1 MADLDLDS
9 LVLEAGRHS
18 RAEVGMSVLEAVTVV
33 SNEKF
38 SDSPRTVSKVIEVFL
53 RVWNDALE
61 DEQRQDLKPYIHK
74 VINSVLTDDV
84 EEHRAWQATD
94 WLVRVQATAW
104 LKAAGLDELAEAI
117 ASSQPLWG
125 PEEARKAQK
134 LVDIA
139 LAQVHSEATTGAEA
153 WTQAGEEAWAQVSP
167 KTWDSVGNGIKAAV
181 RSATGRGHVAALAA
195 ADGTGKRYAARDA
208 AFETACDV
216 AWDSAYM
223 IAWKVAVPLG
233 AFKTGE
239 ATNAVREALE
249 PTAGSLYPLTF
260 DLLDLMIQTRRVPD
274 EVVRD
279 VDRVGS

>member
-38 SDSPRTVSKVIEVFL
+38 SDSPRTVSKVIEAFL
-53 RVWNDALE
+53 RAWNDALE
-61 DEQRQDLKPYIHK
+61 DEQRQDLKPYIQK

-94 WLVRVQATAW
+94 WLVRVQATTW

-125 PEEARKAQK
+125 PEEARNVQK

-139 LAQVHSEATTGAEA
+139 LEQVHHEATAGAEA
-153 WTQAGEEAWAQVSP
+153 WTQAGEEAWAQVGP

-181 RSATGRGHVAALAA
+181 RSATSRGHVAALAA
-195 ADGTGKRYAARDA
+195 AESTGKRYAARDA
-208 AFETACDV
+208 AFDTACDV

-233 AFKTGE
+233 AFNTGE
-239 ATNAVREALE
+239 ATTAVREALE
-249 PTAGSLYPLTF
+249 PTANSLYPLTF

>member
-1 MADLDLDS
+1 MAELDLDS

-38 SDSPRTVSKVIEVFL
+38 SDRPRTVSKVIEAFL
-53 RVWNDALE
+53 RAWNDALE

-94 WLVRVQATAW
+94 WLVRVQATTW
-104 LKAAGLDELAEAI
+104 LKAAGLDELAQEI
-117 ASSQPLWG
+117 ASSEPIWG
-125 PEEARKAQK
+125 PEEARKTQK
-134 LVDIA
+134 LIDTA
-139 LAQVHSEATTGAEA
+139 LEQVHHEATAGAEA
-153 WTQAGEEAWAQVSP
+153 WTKAGEEAWAQVGP

-181 RSATGRGHVAALAA
+181 KGATSRGHIAALAA
-195 ADGTGKRYAARDA
+195 ADATGKRYAARDA

-216 AWDSAYM
+216 AWDSAFM
-223 IAWKVAVPLG
+223 MAWKVAVPLG
-233 AFKTGE
+233 AFNTGE
-239 ATNAVREALE
+239 ATTAVRAALE
-249 PTAGSLYPLTF
+249 PTASSIYPLTF

>member
-1 MADLDLDS
+1 LADLDLDS

-38 SDSPRTVSKVIEVFL
+38 SDSPRTVSKVIEAFL
-53 RVWNDALE
+53 RAWNDALE
-61 DEQRQDLKPYIHK
+61 DEQRQDLKPYIRK

-94 WLVRVQATAW
+94 WLVRVQATTW

-125 PEEARKAQK
+125 PEEARNVQK

-139 LAQVHSEATTGAEA
+139 LEQVHHEATAGAEA
-153 WTQAGEEAWAQVSP
+153 WTQAGEEAWAQVGP

-181 RSATGRGHVAALAA
+181 RSATSRGHVAALAA
-195 ADGTGKRYAARDA
+195 AESTGKRYAARDA
-208 AFETACDV
+208 AFDTACDV

-233 AFKTGE
+233 AFNTGE
-239 ATNAVREALE
+239 ATTAVREALE
-249 PTAGSLYPLTF
+249 PTASSLYPLTF

>member
-1 MADLDLDS
+1 MAELDLDS

-38 SDSPRTVSKVIEVFL
+38 SDRPRTVSKVIEAFL
-53 RVWNDALE
+53 RAWNDALE

-94 WLVRVQATAW
+94 WLVRVQATTW
-104 LKAAGLDELAEAI
+104 LKAAGLDELAQEI
-117 ASSQPLWG
+117 ASTEPIWG
-125 PEEARKAQK
+125 PEEARKTQK
-134 LVDIA
+134 LIDTA
-139 LAQVHSEATTGAEA
+139 LEQVHHEATAGAEA
-153 WTQAGEEAWAQVSP
+153 WTKAGEEAWAQVGP

-181 RSATGRGHVAALAA
+181 RSATSRGHIAALAA
-195 ADGTGKRYAARDA
+195 ADATGKRYAARDA

-216 AWDSAYM
+216 AWDSAFM
-223 IAWKVAVPLG
+223 MAWKVAVPLG
-233 AFKTGE
+233 AFNPGE
-239 ATNAVREALE
+239 ASAAVREALE
-249 PTAGSLYPLTF
+249 PTARSIYPLTF

>member
-1 MADLDLDS
+1 LADLDLDS

-38 SDSPRTVSKVIEVFL
+38 SDRPRTVSKVIEAFL
-53 RVWNDALE
+53 RAWNDALE

-117 ASSQPLWG
+117 ASSEPLWG
-125 PEEARKAQK
+125 PEEARETQK
-134 LVDIA
+134 LIDIA
-139 LAQVHSEATTGAEA
+139 LEQVHHEATAGADA
-153 WTQAGEEAWAQVSP
+153 WTEAGEEAWAKVSP

-181 RSATGRGHVAALAA
+181 RSATARGQVAALAA
-195 ADGTGKRYAARDA
+195 AEATGKRYAARDA
-208 AFETACDV
+208 AFETACDA

-233 AFKTGE
+233 AFNTGE
-239 ATNAVREALE
+239 ATTAVRAALE
-249 PTAGSLYPLTF
+249 PTASSIYPLTF

>member
-18 RAEVGMSVLEAVTVV
+18 RPEVGMSMLEAITVV

-38 SDSPRTVSKVIEVFL
+38 SDRPRTVSKVIEAFL
-53 RVWNDALE
+53 RAWNDSME

-104 LKAAGLDELAEAI
+104 LKAAGLDELAEEI
-117 ASSQPLWG
+117 ASTEPIWG
-125 PEEARKAQK
+125 PEEARKTQK

-139 LAQVHSEATTGAEA
+139 LEQVHGEATTGAEA
-153 WTQAGEEAWAQVSP
+153 WTQAGEEAWAKVGP

-181 RSATGRGHVAALAA
+181 KSATGRGHTAALAA
-195 ADGTGKRYAARDA
+195 ADATGKRYAARDA

-216 AWDSAYM
+216 AWDAAYM
-223 IAWKVAVPLG
+223 MAWKVAVPLG
-233 AFKTGE
+233 AFNTGE
-239 ATNAVREALE
+239 ATTAVREALE
-249 PTAGSLYPLTF
+249 PTALSLYPLTF

-279 VDRVGS
+279 IDRVGS